1 MSAAGLAIRHAPD
14 PAQAEV
20 SHRESV
26 QVIESRPGVRQV
38 LLVTSVETARPVGNV
53 VVVLGSGGGGFARN
67 PGDGVMRVQGGFA
80 AGQHRRLAEAIGGAV
95 VALSPPTDQPVMDLD
110 WRLSAAHVADLRA
123 AVAWSR
129 QRWPEADVW
138 MLGFENG
145 GMSAA
150 VAAASI
156 EDVAGA
162 VLIGAPEEASAQQP
176 ASERMRMLVI
186 RQGSAAAGGMSQAVN
201 PGRQGHRTWLR
212 IEDERQERVGTPD
225 DCAAGGSPARGRP
238 FGGKESQVVDA
249 VAGWIVTGTAPKAI
263 R

>member
-1 MSAAGLAIRHAPD
+1 MSAAGLAIRHAPEA
-14 PAQAEV
+14 AQAEV
-20 SHRESV
+20 SSRESV

-38 LLVTSVETARPVGNV
+38 LLVTSVETSGAVGNV

-67 PGDGVMRVQGGFA
+67 PDDGVMRVQGGFQP
-80 AGQHRRLAEAIGGAV
+80 GQLRRLAGEVGGAI
-95 VALSPPTDQPVMDLD
+95 VALSPPTDQPVMDVD
-110 WRLSAAHVADLRA
+110 WRLSAPHVTDMRA

-129 QRWPEADVW
+129 KRWPDADVW
-138 MLGFENG
+138 VLGFEAG

-156 EDVAGA
+156 EEIAGA
-162 VLIGAPEEASAQQP
+162 VLICAPEEASAQQP

-186 RQGSAAAGGMSQAVN
+186 RQGTADAGGGSRAVN
-201 PGRQGHRTWLR
+201 PARQGHRTWLR
-212 IEDERQERVGTPD
+212 IEDERQERLATPG
-225 DCAAGGSPARGRP
+225 DCAAAGGRP
-238 FGGKESQVVDA
+238 FGGKETQVVDA

>member
-1 MSAAGLAIRHAPD
+1 MNAAGLAIRPAPA

-20 SHRESV
+20 SHREGV
-26 QVIESRPGVRQV
+26 QVIESRPGIRQV

-53 VVVLGSGGGGFARN
+53 VVVLGSGGGGLARN
-67 PGDGVMRVQGGFA
+67 PADGVMRVQGGFA
-80 AGQHRRLAEAIGGAV
+80 AWQQRRLAEAIGGAV

-129 QRWPEADVW
+129 QRWPEAAVW
-138 MLGFENG
+138 MLGFESG

-156 EDVAGA
+156 EDTAGA

-176 ASERMRMLVI
+176 ASERTRMLVI
-186 RQGSAAAGGMSQAVN
+186 LHGSGAASGISQAVT
-201 PGRQGHRTWLR
+201 PGRMGHRTWLR
-212 IEDERQERVGTPD
+212 IEDERQAHMATPD
-225 DCAAGGSPARGRP
+225 DRAAAGRCP
-238 FGGKESQVVDA
+238 FGGRETQVVDA